1 MLCNEK
7 KLQNCKAKSP
17 APNNDNV
24 DWPDMLGVNR
34 KCRPFYEA
42 EVGLK
47 RSRLAPQGQLGG
59 PQDSFRRRY
68 AQEPGVCSRSSV
80 LDIYREQGWQRPPE
94 RPGCHWG
101 RSWPGLSPQGEPAN
115 NTASNRGKK
124 QDQKHDLGQRWQ
136 KKQKKVTILKIQ
148 FPGIFWNGSLP
159 ISMRVPGQRNSLQ
172 ETRIRLRGIA
182 GQNMPWKTKVKSAG
196 KTPAVD
202 VFVIRPWSW

>member
-59 PQDSFRRRY
+59 PQDSFRRRC

-115 NTASNRGKK
+115 NTASNNTVGKSRIK
-124 QDQKHDLGQRWQ
+124 SMIWGKGGKRN
-136 KKQKKVTILKIQ
+136 KK
-148 FPGIFWNGSLP
+148 
-159 ISMRVPGQRNSLQ
+159 
-172 ETRIRLRGIA
+172 RLRF
-182 GQNMPWKTKVKSAG
+182 WKSNFQEFFETAPSPSAWGFLG
-196 KTPAVD
+196 KGTAYRRHASGSEV
-202 VFVIRPWSW
+202 